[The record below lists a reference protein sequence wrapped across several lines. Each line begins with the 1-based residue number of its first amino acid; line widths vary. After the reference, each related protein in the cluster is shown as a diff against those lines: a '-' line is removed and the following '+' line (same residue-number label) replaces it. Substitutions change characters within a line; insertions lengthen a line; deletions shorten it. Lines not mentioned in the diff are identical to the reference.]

1 MEIKEN
7 RVDRE
12 DKEEYYMGTRMAQ
25 PLLCESAIG
34 NVMILVDCKRST
46 LGGEV
51 GGAGWGLAHMPRTA
65 TPRRLRSR
73 KRLQTNKPK
82 PIKTKKRTTRKLSVS
97 GGA

>member
-1 MEIKEN
+1 
-7 RVDRE
+7 
-12 DKEEYYMGTRMAQ
+12 MAQ
-25 PLLCESAIG
+25 PLFVSSAIG

-51 GGAGWGLAHMPRTA
+51 GGAGWGLALMPRTA

-82 PIKTKKRTTRKLSVS
+82 PIKTKNGQLESYPFLAVRRGLEWR
-97 GGA
+97 